1 MISYK
6 DFSKIL
12 KQIRERKEISQ
23 KEMAKRLGINKIRY
37 NRIEN
42 GLLEPTFIELQLII
56 IKFKININDYIKEKM
71 PIVGHFD

>member
-6 DFSKIL
+6 EFSKIL
-12 KQIRERKEISQ
+12 KLKRERKEISQ

-42 GLLEPTFIELQLII
+42 GLLEPSFIELQLII
-56 IKFKININDYIKEKM
+56 IEFDINLNDYIKEKM
-71 PIVGHFD
+71 PIIGHFD

>member
-6 DFSKIL
+6 EFSKIL
-12 KQIRERKEISQ
+12 KQIRERKEINQ

-56 IKFKININDYIKEKM
+56 IEFEININDYIKEKM

>member
-12 KQIRERKEISQ
+12 KQIREKKEISQ

-56 IKFKININDYIKEKM
+56 IEFEININDYIKEKM

>member
-6 DFSKIL
+6 EFSKIL

-56 IKFKININDYIKEKM
+56 IEFEININDYFKEKM
-71 PIVGHFD
+71 PIIGHFD

>member
-56 IKFKININDYIKEKM
+56 IEFEININDYIKEKM
-71 PIVGHFD
+71 PIVGHYD

>member
-6 DFSKIL
+6 EFSKIL

-56 IKFKININDYIKEKM
+56 IEFDINLNDYFKEKM
-71 PIVGHFD
+71 PVIGHFD

>member
-1 MISYK
+1 MINYK
-6 DFSKIL
+6 EFSKIL

-56 IKFKININDYIKEKM
+56 IEFEININDYIKEKM
-71 PIVGHFD
+71 PIIGHFD

>member
-6 DFSKIL
+6 EFSKIL
-12 KQIRERKEISQ
+12 KQKRERKEISQ

-56 IKFKININDYIKEKM
+56 IEFEININDYIKEKM
-71 PIVGHFD
+71 PIIGHFD

>member
-6 DFSKIL
+6 EFSKIL

-56 IKFKININDYIKEKM
+56 IEFEININDYIKEKM
-71 PIVGHFD
+71 PIIGHFD

>member
-6 DFSKIL
+6 EFSKIL

-56 IKFKININDYIKEKM
+56 IEFEININDYIKEKIS
-71 PIVGHFD
+71 IVGHFD

>member
-6 DFSKIL
+6 EFSKIL

-42 GLLEPTFIELQLII
+42 GLLEPSFIELQLII
-56 IKFKININDYIKEKM
+56 IEFEININDYIKEKM
-71 PIVGHFD
+71 PIIGHFD

>member
-6 DFSKIL
+6 EFSKIL

-56 IKFKININDYIKEKM
+56 IEFGININDYFKEKM
-71 PIVGHFD
+71 PIIGHFD

>member
-6 DFSKIL
+6 EFSKIL

-56 IKFKININDYIKEKM
+56 IEFEININDYLKEKM
-71 PIVGHFD
+71 PIIGHFD

>member
-6 DFSKIL
+6 EFSKIL
-12 KQIRERKEISQ
+12 KLKWERKEIIQ

-42 GLLEPTFIELQLII
+42 GLLEPSFIELQLII
-56 IKFKININDYIKEKM
+56 IEFDINLNDYIKEKM
-71 PIVGHFD
+71 PIIGHFD

>member
-56 IKFKININDYIKEKM
+56 IEFEININDYIKEKM

>member
-6 DFSKIL
+6 EFSKIIKNL
-12 KQIRERKEISQ
+12 RERKEISQ

-42 GLLEPTFIELQLII
+42 GLMEPSFIELQLII
-56 IKFKININDYIKEKM
+56 IEFDINLNDYFKEKM
-71 PIVGHFD
+71 PIIGHFD

>member
-1 MISYK
+1 MINYK
-6 DFSKIL
+6 EFSKIL

-56 IKFKININDYIKEKM
+56 IEFEININNYIKEKM
-71 PIVGHFD
+71 PIIGHFD

>member
-56 IKFKININDYIKEKM
+56 IEFEIDINDYIKEKM
-71 PIVGHFD
+71 PIVGHYD

>member
-6 DFSKIL
+6 EFSKIL

-56 IKFKININDYIKEKM
+56 IEFEININDYIKEKM

>member
-6 DFSKIL
+6 EFSKIL

-56 IKFKININDYIKEKM
+56 IEFDINLNDYFKEKM
-71 PIVGHFD
+71 PMIGHFD